1 MTGDVADVLT
11 TLAYDNALLTG
22 RVELEV
28 IERFGE
34 GGGDVTDGEVG
45 EFKVTCGRGE
55 LTGDKSGKPGDED
68 ECGLPGELSY
78 VKSIVIERFGEGG
91 GDVTDGEVGRGELT
105 GDKSG
110 KPGEDECGLPGELS
124 YVKSI
129 VAVTTVAGHTTGTKW
144 LGNQVDLEGPRRDHI
159 MTIGVSMHFT
169 PRRGMNALFKIRVT
183 PSRMPFIAGYT
194 EVISRWT
201 TVHAACKDQLDENL
215 PETHKSLQ
223 SSSYFGETIDR
234 PSSP

>member
-34 GGGDVTDGEVG
+34 GGWDVTDGEVG

-91 GDVTDGEVGRGELT
+91 GDVTDGEVGEFKVTCGKGELT

-110 KPGEDECGLPGELS
+110 
-124 YVKSI
+124 
-129 VAVTTVAGHTTGTKW
+129 
-144 LGNQVDLEGPRRDHI
+144 
-159 MTIGVSMHFT
+159 
-169 PRRGMNALFKIRVT
+169 
-183 PSRMPFIAGYT
+183 
-194 EVISRWT
+194 
-201 TVHAACKDQLDENL
+201 
-215 PETHKSLQ
+215 
-223 SSSYFGETIDR
+223 
-234 PSSP
+234 